1 MTYIV
6 IVGAFIIGSMVF
18 YNMIKP
24 SKNTTKEQ
32 TEIIESAN
40 TSHNTD
46 IMSQDTIKSDYNY
59 AITGQGKINGVIFS
73 MAGIKKKEIQGQL
86 VDHIIIDVDDFIYAK
101 EGDIVTLRDKL
112 TIQILKITNP
122 PHPAIG
128 KVYFDVLN

>member
-6 IVGAFIIGSMVF
+6 VVGAFIIGSMVL

-24 SKNTTKEQ
+24 SNSTSEDQ
-32 TEIIESAN
+32 TEIVESVN
-40 TSHNTD
+40 TNQNPN
-46 IMSQDTIKSDYNY
+46 IMTQDTFKSDYAY

-73 MAGIKKKEIQGQL
+73 MAGIKKKDVQGQL